1 MPYQA
6 IQLPQLPQSSTRGLQ
21 VTITLTSINA
31 SAMNKHSHF
40 TPKICLIQTTFACGA
55 IQHNILFREGCQ
67 CRRPGVETSTHEF
80 RNVCGP
86 PPPPPPSPL
95 RARGD
100 VRAERNALQCTLGL
114 GGTGEREEEEGGKYP
129 RVWGVWAWKRR

>member
-6 IQLPQLPQSSTRGLQ
+6 IQLPKLPQSSTRGLQ

-55 IQHNILFREGCQ
+55 IQNNILFREGCQ
-67 CRRPGVETSTHEF
+67 CSRPGVETSTHEF
-80 RNVCGP
+80 RNARGP
-86 PPPPPPSPL
+86 PAPPSTV
-95 RARGD
+95 RARCD
-100 VRAERNALQCTLGL
+100 VRAESNALQCTLRL
-114 GGTGEREEEEGGKYP
+114 GGTGEREEEEGGKYA
-129 RVWGVWAWKRR
+129 RVWGVWAWKRRN